1 MLALAEKLQN
11 EERRE
16 GSASEDGAGERRGEK
31 NERNPCGYFII
42 N

>member
-16 GSASEDGAGERRGEK
+16 GSASEDGAGRGEK